1 MYNIIHSA
9 NSAGPSDAF
18 RPREG
23 RLPRWRGRRR
33 RSGGLTGVEA
43 GGLVEGRRLV
53 ALGERRVA
61 DDRLDEVLH

>member
-9 NSAGPSDAF
+9 NSAGASDAF
-18 RPREG
+18 RPRAGGLLRG
-23 RLPRWRGRRR
+23 RARRRR
-33 RSGGLTGVEA
+33 RSRLTGAEA